1 MRTEYCG
8 KYTLDQLAPL
18 GGSTDPNY
26 GASCANN
33 FIFLETLLQR
43 LNSTHIRL
51 LDAVR

>member
-33 FIFLETLLQR
+33 FFLETLLQR
-43 LNSTHIRL
+43 LNSTHIIFL
-51 LDAVR
+51 EAVR

>member
-33 FIFLETLLQR
+33 FIFLEMLLQR
-43 LNSTHIRL
+43 LNSTHIIF

>member
-8 KYTLDQLAPL
+8 KYTLDHLAPL

-43 LNSTHIRL
+43 LNITRIIFL
-51 LDAVR
+51 VAVI

>member
-8 KYTLDQLAPL
+8 KYTLDQLAIL

-33 FIFLETLLQR
+33 FIFLETLLQQ
-43 LNSTHIRL
+43 LNNTQIIF